1 MRYLRYFLNKEPVFL
16 NKQFFILIALL
27 LLFFIA
33 DVCLGTVFIK
43 PSQVWDALL
52 GIENRQTSTTIRYII
67 THLRLPRAVMAVL
80 TGAGLAIAGL
90 LMQTLFRNPLAGPF
104 VLGISSGAGLGVAI
118 IIMGATVLGLGAISG
133 IGVITASVLGSIAVL
148 LLIILMSL
156 RIKDTMGLLIVGL
169 MVGSL
174 SSAVVGILSY
184 FSSSE
189 ELKRYVFWSL
199 GSLGNIT
206 WEDLWILSLLF
217 LVAIMLLLWIIKPLN
232 ALLLGENY
240 ALSLGVNIKRT
251 RWIIIIITSILA
263 GSITAFAGPIAFI
276 GLAVPH
282 LARLI
287 LPTVNHKILIPTAL
301 LLGATLLLFCDI
313 VSQLPFSN
321 YSLPIN
327 AVTSLLGAP
336 LIIWLIMRK
345 RNLHF

>member
-1 MRYLRYFLNKEPVFL
+1 M
-16 NKQFFILIALL
+16 
-27 LLFFIA
+27 
-33 DVCLGTVFIK
+33 CLGTVYIK
-43 PSQVWDALL
+43 PHQIWDALFGL
-52 GIENRQTSTTIRYII
+52 ENPQTSKTVRYII
-67 THLRLPRAVMAVL
+67 TELRLPRAIMAVF

-104 VLGISSGAGLGVAI
+104 VLGISSGAGLGVALV
-118 IIMGATVLGLGAISG
+118 IMGATALGIGAISG
-133 IGVITASVLGSIAVL
+133 IGIITASVVGSLVVL

-199 GSLGNIT
+199 GSLGNIN
-206 WEDLWILSLLF
+206 WDDLLIIGLLF
-217 LVAIMLLLWIIKPLN
+217 IVALLLLLWIIKPLN
-232 ALLLGENY
+232 ALLLGESY
-240 ALSLGVNIKRT
+240 ALSLGINIKKT

-287 LPTVNHKILIPTAL
+287 LPTVNHKILIPTAI

-313 VSQLPFSN
+313 ASQLPFSN

-327 AVTSLLGAP
+327 AVTSILGAP

>member
-1 MRYLRYFLNKEPVFL
+1 MK
-16 NKQFFILIALL
+16 KQFFILSILL
-27 LLFFIA
+27 LVFFIA
-33 DVCLGTVFIK
+33 DVCLGTVYIK
-43 PSQVWDALL
+43 PHQVMDALL
-52 GIENRQTSTTIRYII
+52 GLENEQTGKTVRYII
-67 THLRLPRAVMAVL
+67 TQMRLPRAVMAVL

-118 IIMGATVLGLGAISG
+118 VIMGATALGISAISSVG
-133 IGVITASVLGSIAVL
+133 IITASVVGSLVVL

-189 ELKRYVFWSL
+189 QLKRYIFWSM
-199 GSLGNIT
+199 GSLGNIN
-206 WEDLWILSLLF
+206 WADLWIIILLF
-217 LVAIMLLLWIIKPLN
+217 FIALILLIWIIKPLN
-232 ALLLGENY
+232 ALLLGESY
-240 ALSLGVNIKRT
+240 ALSLGINIKKT

-263 GSITAFAGPIAFI
+263 GSITAYAGPIAFI

-282 LARLI
+282 LSRLI
-287 LPTVNHKILIPTAL
+287 LPTVNHKILIPTVI
-301 LLGATLLLFCDI
+301 LLGATLLLFCDL

>member
-1 MRYLRYFLNKEPVFL
+1 MK
-16 NKQFFILIALL
+16 KQFLILFILLIV
-27 LLFFIA
+27 FFIA
-33 DVCLGTVFIK
+33 DVCLGTVYIE
-43 PSQVWDALL
+43 PGQVLDAIL
-52 GIENRQTSTTIRYII
+52 GLENAETSKTVRYII
-67 THLRLPRAVMAVL
+67 TEMRLPRAIMAVF

-104 VLGISSGAGLGVAI
+104 VLGISSGAGLGVALV
-118 IIMGATVLGLGAISG
+118 IMGATALGLGAISG
-133 IGVITASVLGSIAVL
+133 VGIITASVAGSLAVL

-174 SSAVVGILSY
+174 SSAIVGILSY

-199 GSLGNIT
+199 GSLGNIN
-206 WEDLWILSLLF
+206 WDDLFIIILLF
-217 LVAIMLLLWIIKPLN
+217 LIAIVLLLWIIKPLN
-232 ALLLGENY
+232 ALLLGESY
-240 ALSLGVNIKRT
+240 ALSLGINIKKT
-251 RWIIIIITSILA
+251 RWVIIIITSILA

-282 LARLI
+282 LSRLI
-287 LPTVNHKILIPTAL
+287 LPTVNHKILIPMAI
-301 LLGATLLLFCDI
+301 LLGATLLLFCDL

>member
-1 MRYLRYFLNKEPVFL
+1 
-16 NKQFFILIALL
+16 
-27 LLFFIA
+27 
-33 DVCLGTVFIK
+33 
-43 PSQVWDALL
+43 
-52 GIENRQTSTTIRYII
+52 
-67 THLRLPRAVMAVL
+67 MAVL

-118 IIMGATVLGLGAISG
+118 VIMGATALGIGAISG
-133 IGVITASVLGSIAVL
+133 LGIITASVIGSLAVL

-189 ELKRYVFWSL
+189 ELQRYVFWSL
-199 GSLGNIT
+199 GSLGSIN
-206 WEDLWILSLLF
+206 WDDLLIIGLLF
-217 LVAIMLLLWIIKPLN
+217 VIAMLLLIWIIKPLN
-232 ALLLGENY
+232 AMLLGESY
-240 ALSLGVNIKRT
+240 ALSLGINIKKT

-282 LARLI
+282 LARLL
-287 LPTVNHKILIPTAL
+287 LPTVNHKVLIPTAL
-301 LLGATLLLFCDI
+301 LLGTTLLLFCDL

>member
-1 MRYLRYFLNKEPVFL
+1 MKNKVLFLLIIAV
-16 NKQFFILIALL
+16 ILL
-27 LLFFIA
+27 FIA
-33 DVCLGTVFIK
+33 DICLGTVFIRPHK
-43 PSQVWDALL
+43 IWDVLIGANNSTS
-52 GIENRQTSTTIRYII
+52 ENYII
-67 THLRLPRAVMAVL
+67 TQMRLPRAVMAIL

-104 VLGISSGAGLGVAI
+104 VLGISSGAGLGVALVV
-118 IIMGATVLGLGAISG
+118 MGSAVVGISAVSGLGL
-133 IGVITASVLGSIAVL
+133 VTASVIGSILVMM
-148 LLIILMSL
+148 LIILMSL

-189 ELKRYVFWSL
+189 QLKRYVFWSL
-199 GSLGNIT
+199 GSLGNLE
-206 WEDLWILSLLF
+206 WSNILILTVILLISSLLVITI
-217 LVAIMLLLWIIKPLN
+217 LKPLN
-232 ALLLGENY
+232 AMLLGETY
-240 ALSLGVNIKRT
+240 ARSLGINIKST
-251 RWIIIIITSILA
+251 RWIIIIITSLLA

-282 LARLI
+282 LARLL
-287 LPTVNHKILIPTAL
+287 LPTVNHKILIPTAV
-301 LLGATLLLFCDI
+301 LLGASLLLACDI
-313 VSQLPFSN
+313 ISQLPFSN

-336 LIIWLIMRK
+336 IVIWLILRK

>member
-1 MRYLRYFLNKEPVFL
+1 LK
-16 NKQFFILIALL
+16 KQLLILTALL

-52 GIENRQTSTTIRYII
+52 GIDNRQTSKTMRYII
-67 THLRLPRAVMAVL
+67 TDLRLPRAIMAVL

-104 VLGISSGAGLGVAI
+104 VLGISSGAGLGVALV
-118 IIMGATVLGLGAISG
+118 IMGATALGISAISG
-133 IGVITASVLGSIAVL
+133 IGIIAASVIGSIAVL

-184 FSSSE
+184 FSSSD

-199 GSLGNIT
+199 GSLGNID
-206 WEDLWILSLLF
+206 WSDLWIISLLF
-217 LVAIMLLLWIIKPLN
+217 LVSIVLLLWIIKPLN
-232 ALLLGENY
+232 ALLLGESY
-240 ALSLGVNIKRT
+240 ALSLGINIKNT

-282 LARLI
+282 LSRLI
-287 LPTVNHKILIPTAL
+287 LPTVNHKILIPTAI

>member
-1 MRYLRYFLNKEPVFL
+1 M
-16 NKQFFILIALL
+16 
-27 LLFFIA
+27 
-33 DVCLGTVFIK
+33 
-43 PSQVWDALL
+43 DALL
-52 GIENRQTSTTIRYII
+52 GLENPQTGKTVRYII
-67 THLRLPRAVMAVL
+67 TQLRLPRAVMAVL

-104 VLGISSGAGLGVAI
+104 VLGISSGAGLGVAL
-118 IIMGATVLGLGAISG
+118 IIMGATALGIGSISGLGI
-133 IGVITASVLGSIAVL
+133 ITASVVGSLAVL

-189 ELKRYVFWSL
+189 QLKRYVFWSM
-199 GSLGNIT
+199 GSLGAIDWT
-206 WEDLWILSLLF
+206 DLAIISSMF
-217 LVAIMLLLWIIKPLN
+217 LISILLLIWIIKPLN

-240 ALSLGVNIKRT
+240 ALSLGINIKKT
-251 RWIIIIITSILA
+251 RWIIILITSILA
-263 GSITAFAGPIAFI
+263 GSITAYAGPIAFI

-282 LARLI
+282 LSRLI
-287 LPTVNHKILIPTAL
+287 LPTVNHKVLIPTVI
-301 LLGATLLLFCDI
+301 LLGATLLLFCDL

>member
-1 MRYLRYFLNKEPVFL
+1 MK
-16 NKQFFILIALL
+16 KQFLILSILL
-27 LLFFIA
+27 IVFFIA
-33 DVCLGTVFIK
+33 DICLGTVYIE
-43 PSQVWDALL
+43 PSQVLDALL
-52 GIENRQTSTTIRYII
+52 GLENAETSKTIRYII
-67 THLRLPRAVMAVL
+67 TELRLPRAIMAVL

-104 VLGISSGAGLGVAI
+104 VLGISSGAGLGVALV
-118 IIMGATVLGLGAISG
+118 IMGATALGLGAISG
-133 IGVITASVLGSIAVL
+133 VGIITASVIGSIGVL
-148 LLIILMSL
+148 ILIILMSL

-174 SSAVVGILSY
+174 SSAIVGILSY

-199 GSLGNIT
+199 GSLGNIN
-206 WEDLWILSLLF
+206 WDDLFIIILLF
-217 LVAIMLLLWIIKPLN
+217 MIAMVLLLWIIKPLN
-232 ALLLGENY
+232 ALLLGESY
-240 ALSLGVNIKRT
+240 ALSLGINIKKT

-282 LARLI
+282 LSRLI
-287 LPTVNHKILIPTAL
+287 LPTVNHKILIPTVI
-301 LLGATLLLFCDI
+301 LLGATLLLFCDL

>member
-1 MRYLRYFLNKEPVFL
+1 
-16 NKQFFILIALL
+16 
-27 LLFFIA
+27 
-33 DVCLGTVFIK
+33 
-43 PSQVWDALL
+43 
-52 GIENRQTSTTIRYII
+52 
-67 THLRLPRAVMAVL
+67 
-80 TGAGLAIAGL
+80 
-90 LMQTLFRNPLAGPF
+90 MQTLFRNPLAGPF

-217 LVAIMLLLWIIKPLN
+217 LAAIMLLLWIIKPLN

-240 ALSLGVNIKRT
+240 ALSLGINIKRT

-321 YSLPIN
+321 YSLPVN

>member
-1 MRYLRYFLNKEPVFL
+1 LK
-16 NKQFFILIALL
+16 KQFIILSILL
-27 LLFFIA
+27 FVFFIA
-33 DVCLGTVFIK
+33 DISLGTVYIK
-43 PSQVWDALL
+43 PQQVLDALL
-52 GIENRQTSTTIRYII
+52 GLENPDTSTTLRYIV
-67 THLRLPRAVMAVL
+67 TDLRLPRAIMAVL

-104 VLGISSGAGLGVAI
+104 VLGISSGAGLGVALV
-118 IIMGATVLGLGAISG
+118 IMGATALGIGAISG
-133 IGVITASVLGSIAVL
+133 LGIITASVIGSLAVL

-189 ELKRYVFWSL
+189 ELQRYVFWSL
-199 GSLGNIT
+199 GSLGSIN
-206 WEDLWILSLLF
+206 WDDLLIIGLLF
-217 LVAIMLLLWIIKPLN
+217 VIAMLLLIWIIKPLN
-232 ALLLGENY
+232 AMLLGESY
-240 ALSLGVNIKRT
+240 ALSLGINIKKT

-282 LARLI
+282 LARLL

-301 LLGATLLLFCDI
+301 LLGATLLLFCDL

>member
-1 MRYLRYFLNKEPVFL
+1 M
-16 NKQFFILIALL
+16 
-27 LLFFIA
+27 
-33 DVCLGTVFIK
+33 
-43 PSQVWDALL
+43 
-52 GIENRQTSTTIRYII
+52 
-67 THLRLPRAVMAVL
+67 RLPRAVMAIL

-104 VLGISSGAGLGVAI
+104 VLGISSGAGLGVAFVV
-118 IIMGATVLGLGAISG
+118 MGSAVLGISAVSGLGL
-133 IGVITASVLGSIAVL
+133 VTASVIGSILVMM
-148 LLIILMSL
+148 LIILMSL

-189 ELKRYVFWSL
+189 QLKRYVFWSL
-199 GSLGNIT
+199 GSLGNLE
-206 WEDLWILSLLF
+206 WSDILILTIILLISSLL
-217 LVAIMLLLWIIKPLN
+217 VIIILKPLN
-232 ALLLGENY
+232 AMLLGEIY
-240 ALSLGVNIKRT
+240 ARSLGINIKST
-251 RWIIIIITSILA
+251 RWIIIIITSLLA

-282 LARLI
+282 LARLL
-287 LPTVNHKILIPTAL
+287 LPTVNHKILIPTAV
-301 LLGATLLLFCDI
+301 LLGASLLLACDI
-313 VSQLPFSN
+313 ISQLPFSN

-336 LIIWLIMRK
+336 LVIWLILRK

>member
-1 MRYLRYFLNKEPVFL
+1 M

-67 THLRLPRAVMAVL
+67 THLPRAVMAVL

-118 IIMGATVLGLGAISG
+118 IIMGATALGLGAISG

>member
-1 MRYLRYFLNKEPVFL
+1 
-16 NKQFFILIALL
+16 
-27 LLFFIA
+27 
-33 DVCLGTVFIK
+33 LGTVYIK
-43 PSQVWDALL
+43 PYQVWDALL
-52 GIENRQTSTTIRYII
+52 SLDNPQTSKTIRYII
-67 THLRLPRAVMAVL
+67 TELRLPRAIMAVL

-104 VLGISSGAGLGVAI
+104 VLGISSGAGLGVALV
-118 IIMGATVLGLGAISG
+118 IMGATALGIGAISG
-133 IGVITASVLGSIAVL
+133 IGIITASVVGSLVVL
-148 LLIILMSL
+148 LLIIVMSL

-199 GSLGNIT
+199 GSLGNIN
-206 WEDLWILSLLF
+206 WDDLLIISLLF
-217 LVAIMLLLWIIKPLN
+217 FVALLLLLWIIKPLN
-232 ALLLGENY
+232 ALLLGESY
-240 ALSLGVNIKRT
+240 ALSLGINIKKT

-287 LPTVNHKILIPTAL
+287 LPTVNHKILIPTAI

-313 VSQLPFSN
+313 ASQLPFSN

-327 AVTSLLGAP
+327 AVTSILGAP

>member
-1 MRYLRYFLNKEPVFL
+1 MK
-16 NKQFFILIALL
+16 KQFLILITLL
-27 LLFFIA
+27 LLFFVA

-43 PSQVWDALL
+43 PHQVWDALL
-52 GIENRQTSTTIRYII
+52 GLKNPETSTTVSYII
-67 THLRLPRAVMAVL
+67 TDLRLPRAMMAVF

-104 VLGISSGAGLGVAI
+104 VLGISSGAGLGVGLV
-118 IIMGATVLGLGAISG
+118 IMGATALGISAISG
-133 IGVITASVLGSIAVL
+133 VGIIAASVIGSIAVL

-199 GSLGNIT
+199 GSLGNIN
-206 WEDLWILSLLF
+206 WDDLWVISLLF
-217 LVAIMLLLWIIKPLN
+217 LAAMALLLWIIKPLN
-232 ALLLGENY
+232 ALLLGESY
-240 ALSLGVNIKRT
+240 AVSLGINIKKT

-287 LPTVNHKILIPTAL
+287 LPTVNHKILIPTAV

>member
-1 MRYLRYFLNKEPVFL
+1 LKRQFTLLITFL
-16 NKQFFILIALL
+16 LI
-27 LLFFIA
+27 FFIA
-33 DVCLGTVFIK
+33 DVCLGTVYIK
-43 PSQVWDALL
+43 PHQIWDALF
-52 GIENRQTSTTIRYII
+52 GIENPQTSKTVRYII
-67 THLRLPRAVMAVL
+67 TELRLPRAIMAVF

-104 VLGISSGAGLGVAI
+104 VLGISSGAGLGVALV
-118 IIMGATVLGLGAISG
+118 IMGATALGIGAISG
-133 IGVITASVLGSIAVL
+133 IGIITASVVGSLVVL

-199 GSLGNIT
+199 GSLGNIN
-206 WEDLWILSLLF
+206 WDDLLIIGLLF
-217 LVAIMLLLWIIKPLN
+217 IVALLLLLWIIKPLN
-232 ALLLGENY
+232 ALLLGESY
-240 ALSLGVNIKRT
+240 ALSLGINIKKT

-287 LPTVNHKILIPTAL
+287 LPTVNHKILIPTAI

-313 VSQLPFSN
+313 ASQLPFSN

-327 AVTSLLGAP
+327 AVTSILGAP

>member
-1 MRYLRYFLNKEPVFL
+1 LKRQFTLLITFL
-16 NKQFFILIALL
+16 LI
-27 LLFFIA
+27 FFIA
-33 DVCLGTVFIK
+33 DVCLGTVYIK
-43 PSQVWDALL
+43 PHQIWDALFGL
-52 GIENRQTSTTIRYII
+52 ENPQTSKTVRYII
-67 THLRLPRAVMAVL
+67 TELRLPRAIMAVF

-104 VLGISSGAGLGVAI
+104 VLGISSGAGLGVALV
-118 IIMGATVLGLGAISG
+118 IMGATALGIGAISG
-133 IGVITASVLGSIAVL
+133 IGIITASVVGSLVVL

-199 GSLGNIT
+199 GSLGNIN
-206 WEDLWILSLLF
+206 WDDLLIIGLLF
-217 LVAIMLLLWIIKPLN
+217 IVALLLLLWIIKPLN
-232 ALLLGENY
+232 ALLLGESY
-240 ALSLGVNIKRT
+240 ALSLGINIKKT

-287 LPTVNHKILIPTAL
+287 LPTVNHKILIPTAI

-313 VSQLPFSN
+313 ASQLPFSN

-327 AVTSLLGAP
+327 AVTSILGAP